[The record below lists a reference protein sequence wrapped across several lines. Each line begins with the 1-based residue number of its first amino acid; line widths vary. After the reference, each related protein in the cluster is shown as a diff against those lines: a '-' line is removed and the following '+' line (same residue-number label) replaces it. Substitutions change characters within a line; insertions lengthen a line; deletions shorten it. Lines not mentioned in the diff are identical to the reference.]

1 MALAQHTCT
10 FKICEIPVF
19 VENER
24 LGLSSPSDSVS
35 EELAVKQVL
44 KIQVEVMNQGI
55 VLLHG

>member
-19 VENER
+19 VESER
-24 LGLSSPSDSVS
+24 LGFSSPSDSVS
-35 EELAVKQVL
+35 EELAVKQVP
-44 KIQVEVMNQGI
+44 KIQVGVMNQRI